1 MQIASRTLIIV
12 VIAAA
17 FVASGQ
23 ALIDNELGGRRSVSL
38 TLVSL
43 TTVMGAV
50 LAREPA
56 AKFFNWINASRG
68 RLTFRIDLALTG
80 GALCGLLF
88 VAGCVLDGFPN
99 SGDEYAFVL
108 QATTYAQGQVW
119 VQPPPLMEAFQL
131 YHFIAKNGIWIG
143 QYQPGWPLLLT
154 PAVWLGLPLWVVNPV
169 LGVALLLAVFALAR
183 QQASPQAGWIAV
195 VAIACSA
202 FFVLNA
208 ASYFSHVATALWG
221 ILFALFGFRYLQTGE
236 VRTAAAAGLFIGI
249 VGFTRAFNA
258 IILLTPFV
266 ATLVL
271 TKNRRSGL
279 IWLALGGAPFL
290 IALLVFNH
298 AVTGDALTMVS
309 RWLGKE
315 QRIIVLPN
323 EDMIKLMIFR
333 LEDLAAWTS
342 PLLPIAYA
350 FSFLYLGVR
359 RWLSFGDLIPL
370 LTVLAFLL
378 YPGFGGNEYG
388 PRYYFEAFPFAIIT
402 VTKAVDR
409 LKFLQNGS
417 IRLPLIASVLL
428 SYVACQAGYLA
439 ARLKLEHDVVAQ
451 RQDLFVKSRNL
462 SNAVV
467 LVASST
473 GIIRPMSQ
481 GDLVR
486 NGLFPSSR
494 SVIYAHDLNEK
505 NEDLRKIFPDRQ
517 FYRYKDGNLQL
528 DQHLSGPEGK

>member
-1 MQIASRTLIIV
+1 MQIASRTLIVV

-17 FVASGQ
+17 FVASGHI
-23 ALIDNELGGRRSVSL
+23 LIDNEFGDGRSVSL
-38 TLVSL
+38 ALVLL
-43 TTVMGAV
+43 TMVIGAA
-50 LAREPA
+50 LTRESA
-56 AKFFNWINASRG
+56 ANFFNWISTSLG
-68 RLTFRIDLALTG
+68 RFSFRIHLALAG

-88 VAGCVLDGFPN
+88 VAGWVLDGFPN

-108 QATTYAQGQVW
+108 QATTYAQGQLW
-119 VQPPPLMEAFQL
+119 VQAPPLMEAFQL
-131 YHFIAKNGIWIG
+131 WHFIAKNGIWIG

-183 QQASPQAGWIAV
+183 QQASSQAGWIAV

-221 ILFALFGFRYLQTGE
+221 VFFALFGSRYLQTGE

-279 IWLALGGAPFL
+279 IWLTLGGAPFL
-290 IALLVFNH
+290 MALLVFNH

-309 RWLGKE
+309 QWLGKE

-323 EDMIKLMIFR
+323 EDMIRLMIFR
-333 LEDLAAWTS
+333 LKDLAAWTS

-359 RWLSFGDLIPL
+359 RWFSFGDLIPL
-370 LTVLAFLL
+370 LTVFAFVL
-378 YPGFGGNEYG
+378 YPGSGGSQYG
-388 PRYYFEAFPFAIIT
+388 PRYYFEAFPFAVIT
-402 VTKAVDR
+402 ITKALDR
-409 LKFLQNGS
+409 LQFLQNGS
-417 IRLPLIASVLL
+417 LRLPLVASLLL
-428 SYVACQAGYLA
+428 SYLACQAGYLA
-439 ARLKLEHDVVAQ
+439 PRLKLEHDVVAQ
-451 RQDLFVKSRNL
+451 RQDLFVKSRTL
-462 SNAVV
+462 FKAVV
-467 LVASST
+467 LVASDT
-473 GIIRPMSQ
+473 GIIRPMAPS
-481 GDLVR
+481 DLVR
-486 NGLFPSSR
+486 NGLLPSNR

-505 NEDLRKIFPDRQ
+505 NEELRRIFPDRQ
-517 FYRYKDGNLQL
+517 VYRYKDGNLQL
-528 DQHLSGPEGK
+528 DQRLSGPEGK